1 MRHKI
6 VPPPESFTTSLPDVS
21 SRLVFNRPCLNVNCT
36 YLSQTHTFFFKPP
49 FVRGFLSEK
58 YVTNGLWINKEPN
71 WIRLSCKVIVK
82 SLKAPQHFIQISEF
96 SGRAGPP
103 PRPTHTLFSFFCPP
117 HPVAYNA
124 PFVILSQQWFGLRDV
139 LGVIYLPKQSH

>member
-1 MRHKI
+1 MLIAH
-6 VPPPESFTTSLPDVS
+6 TSPKHTL
-21 SRLVFNRPCLNVNCT
+21 CL
-36 YLSQTHTFFFKPP
+36 FFIPP

-71 WIRLSCKVIVK
+71 WIRVSCKVIVK
-82 SLKAPQHFIQISEF
+82 SLKAPLHFIQISEF
-96 SGRAGPP
+96 SGRAGPTP
-103 PRPTHTLFSFFCPP
+103 PYTFLFFPAP
-117 HPVAYNA
+117 LPVAYNA